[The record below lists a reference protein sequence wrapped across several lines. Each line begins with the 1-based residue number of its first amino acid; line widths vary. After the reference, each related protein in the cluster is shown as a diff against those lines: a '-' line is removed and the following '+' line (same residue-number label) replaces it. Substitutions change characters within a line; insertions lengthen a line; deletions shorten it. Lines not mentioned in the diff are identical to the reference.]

1 MDHGPNTLRAVGAQS
16 MQPATVRPRRPSLP
30 RELEEDWEAPDL
42 APEFAAAHRALDEL
56 TAARL
61 ELHFEVGDGNRVRVQ
76 VRSADGEIIRE
87 IPPARLFEVI
97 SGGGG
102 LLIDGKA

>member
-1 MDHGPNTLRAVGAQS
+1 MDHGANSLRAIGAQPGL
-16 MQPATVRPRRPSLP
+16 PATVRPRRPSLP
-30 RELEEDWEAPDL
+30 HELQEDWEAPDL
-42 APEFAAAHRALDEL
+42 APEFAAAQRALDEL

-61 ELHFEVGDGNRVRVQ
+61 ELHFEVGAGNRVRVQ
-76 VRSADGEIIRE
+76 VRSADGEVVRE
-87 IPPARLFEVI
+87 IPAARLFEAI